1 MTVRIVLADD
11 HTLFREGLRELLS
24 TDPDFQVVGEGS
36 SGDEAIALAE
46 EHRPDVLLLDVEMP
60 GPGAKAVI
68 VALRTAMPELNV
80 IILTMHDSA
89 GVVRDLLQSGA
100 AAYLV
105 KNIARDQLVA
115 AVRSVSRRGEGGFTV
130 LTDQGTWSADAVVV
144 ASGACNVA
152 AAQAG
157 FLVQTEQQAAKV
169 AGSKG
174 VAGTHRLDDGDGQ
187 RGNLHPGAVPVERY
201 GADGLVLDDQDVGI
215 RQEPS
220 ELGFV
225 GGSEGVF
232 GLVFPDQHDV
242 GEVRQPLQDTAVL
255 SIPKGCPPVHVE
267 ADGPA
272 VPRSRQQY
280 LEHVQAAGGERSS
293 YPAEV
298 NQPGLVQEGSDGRV
312 GECFASHGRGGGT
325 LPIVQNRASGVGV

>member
-115 AVRSVSRRGEGGFTV
+115 AVRSVSRNSE
-130 LTDQGTWSADAVVV
+130 
-144 ASGACNVA
+144 NV
-152 AAQAG
+152 
-157 FLVQTEQQAAKV
+157 
-169 AGSKG
+169 
-174 VAGTHRLDDGDGQ
+174 
-187 RGNLHPGAVPVERY
+187 
-201 GADGLVLDDQDVGI
+201 
-215 RQEPS
+215 
-220 ELGFV
+220 
-225 GGSEGVF
+225 
-232 GLVFPDQHDV
+232 
-242 GEVRQPLQDTAVL
+242 VL
-255 SIPKGCPPVHVE
+255 SIPRETMDALEPPSEQASPLSARELDVLRLVAKAMSNAQIAAALFISEGTVKRHLTNIYGKL
-267 ADGPA
+267 DA
-272 VPRSRQQY
+272 VSRVDAIKKAAAANLITG
-280 LEHVQAAGGERSS
+280 LEQA
-293 YPAEV
+293 
-298 NQPGLVQEGSDGRV
+298 
-312 GECFASHGRGGGT
+312 
-325 LPIVQNRASGVGV
+325 